1 MIISEELIA
10 YFFALFLLFWLFIVY
25 TGLSGPSAGAASAAF
40 PVHPAAAAG
49 GHAVAAAASNYMSC
63 SLDPQVN
70 HHFRYVHVLIMFHIA
85 YVHNRMEICN
95 SPRLVK
101 FTDLNFSQF

>member
-1 MIISEELIA
+1 MWISILIISKELIA
-10 YFFALFLLFWLFIVY
+10 YFFALFLLLFWLFIVY

-70 HHFRYVHVLIMFHIA
+70 HHFRYVHV
-85 YVHNRMEICN
+85 VICVVL
-95 SPRLVK
+95 REFWK
-101 FTDLNFSQF
+101 YK